1 MNNQI
6 VFLCPHGAAKSVIAA
21 AYCRQ
26 LADQWGVPLHATSAG
41 TEPDAEVSPAVVAL
55 LRAEGIDVSGHRPRR
70 VTAEELATA
79 SHIISLG
86 CDLGELARPG
96 MVIERWDDVPPPSQN
111 LLAARDCIRA
121 HVEELLATFR
131 HADNRSPDAAQG
143 AFDDN
148 NG

>member
-41 TEPDAEVSPAVVAL
+41 SEPDAEVSPAVVAL

-70 VTAEELATA
+70 VTAGELATA
-79 SHIISLG
+79 SQIISLG

-121 HVEELLATFR
+121 HVEQLVVAIKQAEVGA
-131 HADNRSPDAAQG
+131 PDTAQG
-143 AFDDN
+143 AE
-148 NG
+148 